1 MLIDPL
7 SDLEDQFA
15 IRIMDTACLKMHKKN
30 TLVQIDLGSKIVDT
44 IAKELVALSLEKHKR
59 QPWYQKTNGE

>member
-1 MLIDPL
+1 
-7 SDLEDQFA
+7 
-15 IRIMDTACLKMHKKN
+15 MHKKN